1 MLPDSLTP
9 KASLFQSWWE
19 FTPWLP
25 AIRGERGNGAWE
37 TPECGRDPQDCGSLP
52 PVLKQKAE
60 DGVKIYIL
68 LFNIIDNLMPSAAMI
83 EHTIE
88 CLQGLHENI
97 RVVASPGWFPIM
109 WSQHQKFICVDRQV
123 AIVGGIDWTMCRFV
137 RANPPT
143 NPHLF
148 AQS

>member
-1 MLPDSLTP
+1 M
-9 KASLFQSWWE
+9 
-19 FTPWLP
+19 
-25 AIRGERGNGAWE
+25 
-37 TPECGRDPQDCGSLP
+37 
-52 PVLKQKAE
+52 LKQKAE

-68 LFNIIDNLMPSAAMI
+68 LFNIIDHLMPSADMI

-137 RANPPT
+137 RTKPT
-143 NPHLF
+143 LALRN
-148 AQS
+148 AS